1 MKRKASPPPG
11 KGKSPARPRP
21 RLPAISEQMK
31 AWTAALA
38 GDLETWPQVKTR
50 PMFGLI
56 AWYRREKIFAVL
68 PKTRG
73 MDSPNALAFKLP
85 SASARLLARIRKDS
99 RIAFTEMQKARWFTF
114 ELSCDADLHDALDW
128 LAQAYEVAG

>member
-1 MKRKASPPPG
+1 
-11 KGKSPARPRP
+11 
-21 RLPAISEQMK
+21 LPAISEQMK

-38 GDLETWPQVKTR
+38 ADLESWPLVKTR

-56 AWYRREKIFAVL
+56 AWYRRDKIFAVL

-85 SASARLLARIRKDS
+85 SASARLLVRIRKDS

-128 LAQAYEVAG
+128 LAQAYEAAR